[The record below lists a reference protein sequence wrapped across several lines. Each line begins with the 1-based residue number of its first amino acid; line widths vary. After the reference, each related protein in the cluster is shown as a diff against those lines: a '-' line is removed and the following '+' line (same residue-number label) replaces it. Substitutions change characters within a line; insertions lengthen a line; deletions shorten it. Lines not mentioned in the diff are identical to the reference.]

1 MISTNPYASNENIKS
16 LLINHHSRA
25 SNMKMDSSISSE
37 QSGSSFSAVA
47 DVINNRGAT
56 DLDDGTPVNA

>member
-1 MISTNPYASNENIKS
+1 
-16 LLINHHSRA
+16 
-25 SNMKMDSSISSE
+25 MKMDSSISSE